1 MPSDAPSAGA
11 ASLHATPPGPSG
23 APATAPLRALVGGD
37 PLTAGRYE
45 VQIAGSDCAGLRTDD
60 LALAMA
66 IAGAVRVRAG
76 VCLMS
81 ESITRRRHGEPDG

>member
-1 MPSDAPSAGA
+1 MSDDLPLSPYGA
-11 ASLHATPPGPSG
+11 LIT
-23 APATAPLRALVGGD
+23 
-37 PLTAGRYE
+37 GRYK
-45 VQIAGSDCAGLRTDD
+45 VRLAGGVGPGLRTDD

>member
-1 MPSDAPSAGA
+1 VRLAGGV
-11 ASLHATPPGPSG
+11 GP
-23 APATAPLRALVGGD
+23 
-37 PLTAGRYE
+37 
-45 VQIAGSDCAGLRTDD
+45 GLRTDD

-81 ESITRRRHGEPDG
+81 ESITRRRQWRAGRIGDARPYKPSSA